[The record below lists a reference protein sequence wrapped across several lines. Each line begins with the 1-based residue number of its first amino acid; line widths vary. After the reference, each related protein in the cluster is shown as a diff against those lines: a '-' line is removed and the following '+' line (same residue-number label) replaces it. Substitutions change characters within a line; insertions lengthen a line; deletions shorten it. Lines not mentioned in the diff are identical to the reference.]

1 MTFVL
6 TTWKFLRDCSSV
18 HVVAPDESASKR
30 IGVPLLWQETQRVW
44 PSRLARKMG
53 CTLVLK
59 NSKSKADAAGE
70 LGSWPS
76 SLVVAGCRVSN
87 AATSNTKKTTRINP
101 PAFERVLIKRLQLD
115 DGSAI
120 CARVAILAS
129 WPLP

>member
-44 PSRLARKMG
+44 PSRFARKMG

-70 LGSWPS
+70 PGSWAS
-76 SLVVAGCRVSN
+76 SAVVAGCWASN
-87 AATSNTKKTTRINP
+87 AATSNSKKAMRINTTP
-101 PAFERVLIKRLQLD
+101 FERVLI
-115 DGSAI
+115 
-120 CARVAILAS
+120 
-129 WPLP
+129 